1 MTEYEVKIS
10 NLKVKTIVWS
20 SAVEALMVRK
30 NFKDLFLKNLP
41 ALLFFPFFLF
51 FVLTSNA
58 QVTSSVDT
66 TQIRIGE
73 EIKYNIQVEA
83 DTTDLVV
90 FPEGQTFLPLEVIE
104 SYKVDTTF
112 EARKMRLIKKYGLT
126 QFDSGAYTIP
136 PQRIVINQKA
146 YTLDSVKVE
155 VRDVAVDTTKQKMFE
170 IKPAVEVDRPPFDFW
185 KLLPWLLGAL
195 ILGVIVAYIFF
206 RRKKIREAK
215 EEQLPPYE
223 EALVALQTLDNSTFL
238 REQKSKEYYSQ
249 LTEIV
254 KRYLDREVD
263 DSALESTTDELI
275 ERLTLHK
282 NAGSFDFEIEDI
294 KKLDGILKRADL
306 VKFAR
311 MQQVEQQAKEDRAA
325 LEEIINHT
333 HDAVPEPTEEELL
346 RNELYLEQQ
355 RKKKQRRKY
364 ILAGVGVIAALILA
378 GAIYGSI
385 KGFDTLKDDV
395 LGNEYRDLAEGRWYK
410 SEYGSPEIILET
422 PEILVRT
429 DIEIPD
435 SENIRAQSAN
445 VFSAGS
451 LTDPLYVL
459 ISTTQT
465 KSSQEEVN
473 LDPLMDAALSELER
487 RGALN
492 MIVKREEFSTEKGI
506 KGLKAYGQFNVSV
519 GNNKVLK
526 DQSYYELLLFAQQ
539 NGVQTVLVVY
549 QNDGRFSVGIKD
561 RIINS
566 VELEL
571 QETKNN

>member
-1 MTEYEVKIS
+1 MTKYELKIS
-10 NLKVKTIVWS
+10 NVKGRTNVWLSTVETLLEGTKVKY
-20 SAVEALMVRK
+20 
-30 NFKDLFLKNLP
+30 FLFSFFFF
-41 ALLFFPFFLF
+41 LLFSTTTF
-51 FVLTSNA
+51 S

-73 EIKYNIQVEA
+73 EIRYNVYVEA

-112 EARKMRLIKKYGLT
+112 EAKKMRLIKKYGLT

-136 PQRIVINQKA
+136 PQKIVINQKVFN
-146 YTLDSVKVE
+146 LDSIKIE
-155 VRDVAVDTTKQKMFE
+155 VRDVPVDTTKQKMFE

-185 KLLPWLLGAL
+185 KLLPWLLGAF
-195 ILGVIVAYIFF
+195 IIGGIVAYIFF
-206 RRKKIREAK
+206 RRKKLKDAK
-215 EEQLPPYE
+215 EQQLPPYE
-223 EALVALQTLDNSTFL
+223 EALVALQTLDSSTYL
-238 REQKSKEYYSQ
+238 KENKSKEYYSH
-249 LTEIV
+249 LTEII

-263 DSALESTTDELI
+263 ETALESTSDELI
-275 ERLTLHK
+275 ARLQLLK
-282 NAGSFDFEIEDI
+282 DGGNFDFNVEDI
-294 KKLDGILKRADL
+294 KRLDGILKRADL
-306 VKFAR
+306 VKFAK
-311 MQQVEQQAKEDRAA
+311 MQQAEAQAKEDRAA
-325 LEEIINHT
+325 VEEIINHT
-333 HDAVPEPTEEELL
+333 HEAIPEPTEEELL
-346 RNELYLEQQ
+346 ENELYLEQQ
-355 RKKKQRRKY
+355 RKKRQRRKY
-364 ILAGVGVIAALILA
+364 IYAGVGVLAALILA

-429 DIEIPD
+429 EIDIPEG
-435 SENIRAQSAN
+435 ENIAVSSAN

-459 ISTTQT
+459 VSTTQT
-465 KSSQEEVN
+465 KNAQEDVN

-506 KGLKAYGQFNVSV
+506 SGLKAYGQFNVSV

-526 DQSYYELLLFAQQ
+526 EQSYYELLLFAQQ

-566 VELEL
+566 VELEI
-571 QETKNN
+571 QETKDN

>member
-1 MTEYEVKIS
+1 MTKYEFHKIK
-10 NLKVKTIVWS
+10 LKKQGVSPRVFFDS
-20 SAVEALMVRK
+20 MPRK
-30 NFKDLFLKNLP
+30 VSRGFF
-41 ALLFFPFFLF
+41 LLFFFFLA
-51 FVLTSNA
+51 LTSTA
-58 QVTSSVDT
+58 QVTSSIDT
-66 TQIRIGE
+66 AQIRIGE
-73 EIKYNIQVEA
+73 EIKYNVYVEA

-112 EARKMRLIKKYGLT
+112 EERKMRLLKKYGLT
-126 QFDSGAYTIP
+126 QFDSGSYTIP
-136 PQRIVINQKA
+136 PQKIVVNERVFN
-146 YTLDSVKVE
+146 LDSMRVE

-170 IKPAVEVDRPPFDFW
+170 IKPAIEVEKPPFDFW
-185 KLLPWLLGAL
+185 KLLPWLVGLLLVAGIIGF
-195 ILGVIVAYIFF
+195 ILF
-206 RRKKIREAK
+206 RRKKIRDAK

-223 EALVALQTLDNSTFL
+223 EALVALQSLDNSTFL
-238 REQKSKEYYSQ
+238 KENKSKEYYSQ

-263 DSALESTTDELI
+263 ETALESTTDELI
-275 ERLTLHK
+275 ARMRLLK
-282 NAGSFDFEIEDI
+282 DGGNFDFEAEDI
-294 KKLDGILKRADL
+294 QRLDAILKRADL

-311 MQQVEQQAKEDRAA
+311 MQQVEHQAKEDRVVV
-325 LEEIINHT
+325 EEIINHT
-333 HDAVPEPTEEELL
+333 HEAVPEPTEEELL
-346 RNELYLEQQ
+346 ENERYLEAQ
-355 RKKKQRRKY
+355 RKKKQRKKFIY
-364 ILAGVGVIAALILA
+364 AGVGILA
-378 GAIYGSI
+378 ASIITGAIYGSI
-385 KGFDTLKDDV
+385 NGFDTLKDDV

-410 SEYGSPEIILET
+410 SEYGSPEVILET

-429 DIEIPD
+429 EIEIPEG
-435 SENIRAQSAN
+435 ENIAAQTAN

-451 LTDPLYVL
+451 LTDPLYVMVT
-459 ISTTQT
+459 STQT
-465 KSSQEEVN
+465 KNAQEEVN
-473 LDPLMDAALSELER
+473 LEPLMDAKLSELER

-492 MIVKREEFSTEKGI
+492 MIVKREEFNTEKGI

-519 GNNKVLK
+519 GNNKVQK

-571 QETKNN
+571 QETKDN

>member
-1 MTEYEVKIS
+1 MTKYQVKI
-10 NLKVKTIVWS
+10 LKLKRTANVCLSTVKTSIKPTKVLFFIVFS
-20 SAVEALMVRK
+20 
-30 NFKDLFLKNLP
+30 
-41 ALLFFPFFLF
+41 LLFSLRI
-51 FVLTSNA
+51 SA

-66 TQIRIGE
+66 TKIRIGE
-73 EIKYNIQVEA
+73 EIQYAVYVEA

-112 EARKMRLIKKYGLT
+112 EAKKMRLIKKYGLT

-136 PQRIVINQKA
+136 QQRIVINQKIFK
-146 YTLDSVKVE
+146 LDSVPVE
-155 VRDVAVDTTKQKMFE
+155 VRDVPVDTTKQKMFE
-170 IKPAVEVDRPPFDFW
+170 IKPAVPVDRPPFDIW
-185 KLLPWLLGAL
+185 KWLPW
-195 ILGVIVAYIFF
+195 ILGVLLLGGCIAYIFF
-206 RRKKIREAK
+206 KRKKIKDAK
-215 EEQLPPYE
+215 EQQLPPYE
-223 EALVALQTLDNSTFL
+223 EALVALQTLDNSALL
-238 REQKSKEYYSQ
+238 RENKSKEYYSL

-263 DSALESTTDELI
+263 DTALESTSDELI
-275 ERLTLHK
+275 ARLHLLK
-282 NAGSFDFEIEDI
+282 DAGNFDFEVEDI
-294 KKLDGILKRADL
+294 KQLDGILKRADL
-306 VKFAR
+306 VKFAK
-311 MQQVEQQAKEDRAA
+311 MQQAEEQAKADRAA
-325 LEEIINHT
+325 VEEIINHT
-333 HDAVPEPTEEELL
+333 HEAIPEPTEEELL
-346 RNELYLEQQ
+346 ENEIYLEKQ
-355 RKKKQRRKY
+355 RKKKKHRKY
-364 ILAGVGVIAALILA
+364 IYAGVGVFTAIVVA

-385 KGFDTLKDDV
+385 KGFDTLRDDI
-395 LGNEYRDLAEGRWYK
+395 LGNEYRDLSEGRWYK
-410 SEYGSPEIILET
+410 SEYGNPEIILET

-429 DIEIPD
+429 DIEIPEG
-435 SENIRAQSAN
+435 ENIRATSAN

-459 ISTTQT
+459 VSTTQT
-465 KSSQEEVN
+465 KNAQEEVN
-473 LDPLMDAALSELER
+473 LDPLMDAALTELER

-506 KGLKAYGQFNVSV
+506 KGIKAYGQFNVSV

-566 VELEL
+566 VELEI
-571 QETKNN
+571 QETKDN

>member
-1 MTEYEVKIS
+1 MMKYESNIS
-10 NLKVKTIVWS
+10 NKKKLAPLARVFFGNTP
-20 SAVEALMVRK
+20 K
-30 NFKDLFLKNLP
+30 NVSRSL
-41 ALLFFPFFLF
+41 FFLF
-51 FVLTSNA
+51 SFLSTLVSSTTFA

-112 EARKMRLIKKYGLT
+112 EAAKMRLIKKYGLT
-126 QFDSGAYTIP
+126 QFDSGGYTIP
-136 PQRIVINQKA
+136 AQKIVVNQKVFS
-146 YTLDSVKVE
+146 TDSVKID
-155 VRDVAVDTTKQKMFE
+155 VRDVAVDTTQQKMFE
-170 IKPAVEVDRPPFDFW
+170 IKPAVEVDRPSFDFL
-185 KLLPWLLGAL
+185 KLVPWLLGAF
-195 ILGVIVAYIFF
+195 IVGGIIAYVFF
-206 RRKKIREAK
+206 RRKKIKEAK
-215 EEQLPPYE
+215 EQQLPPYE
-223 EALVALQTLDNSTFL
+223 EALVALQTLDGSTFL
-238 REQKSKEYYSQ
+238 KEQKSKEYYSQ

-263 DSALESTTDELI
+263 ETALESTSDELI
-275 ERLTLHK
+275 ARLQLLK
-282 NAGSFDFEIEDI
+282 DGGNFDFEIEDI
-294 KKLDGILKRADL
+294 KRLDGILKRADL
-306 VKFAR
+306 VKFAK
-311 MQQVEQQAKEDRAA
+311 MQQAEAQAKEDRAA
-325 LEEIINHT
+325 VEEIINHT
-333 HDAVPEPTEEELL
+333 HEAVPEPTEEELL
-346 RNELYLEQQ
+346 ENELYLEQQ

-364 ILAGVGVIAALILA
+364 LYAGVGVLAAIILA
-378 GAIYGSI
+378 GFIYGSI

-395 LGNEYRDLAEGRWYK
+395 LGNKYRDLAEGRWYK
-410 SEYGSPEIILET
+410 SEYGSPQIILET
-422 PEILVRT
+422 PQILRRTEIEL
-429 DIEIPD
+429 PD
-435 SENIRAQSAN
+435 SENIAVQSAN

-459 ISTTQT
+459 VSTTQT
-465 KSSQEEVN
+465 KNAQEEVN
-473 LDPLMDAALSELER
+473 LDPLMDASLSELER

-526 DQSYYELLLFAQQ
+526 EQSYYELLVFAQQ
-539 NGVQTVLVVY
+539 NGVQQVLVVY
-549 QNDGRFSVGIKD
+549 QNDGRFSVSIKD

-571 QETKNN
+571 QETKDN

>member
-1 MTEYEVKIS
+1 MTKYKLEVYKSKITLS
-10 NLKVKTIVWS
+10 NLLQAKRPTRYLLPSI
-20 SAVEALMVRK
+20 
-30 NFKDLFLKNLP
+30 FLFL
-41 ALLFFPFFLF
+41 FLSATTF
-51 FVLTSNA
+51 A
-58 QVTSSVDT
+58 QVTSSIDT

-73 EIKYNIQVEA
+73 EIRYNVFVEA

-112 EARKMRLIKKYGLT
+112 EAKKMRLIKKYGLT

-136 PQRIVINQKA
+136 PQRIVINQKVFN
-146 YTLDSVKVE
+146 LDSIKVE

-185 KLLPWLLGAL
+185 KWLPWIIGLLVVG
-195 ILGVIVAYIFF
+195 GIVAYILF
-206 RRKKIREAK
+206 RRKKIKDAK
-215 EEQLPPYE
+215 EQQLPPYE
-223 EALVALQTLDNSTFL
+223 EALVALQTLDSSTFL
-238 REQKSKEYYSQ
+238 KEQKSKEYYSY

-263 DSALESTTDELI
+263 ETALESTSDELI
-275 ERLTLHK
+275 ARLQLLK
-282 NAGSFDFEIEDI
+282 DGGNFDFDLEDI
-294 KKLDGILKRADL
+294 KQLDGILKRADL
-306 VKFAR
+306 VKFAK
-311 MQQVEQQAKEDRAA
+311 MQQAEEQAKADRAA
-325 LEEIINHT
+325 VEDIINHT
-333 HDAVPEPTEEELL
+333 HEAVPEPTEEELL
-346 RNELYLEQQ
+346 ENELYLEQQ

-364 ILAGVGVIAALILA
+364 IYAGVGVLAAIILA
-378 GAIYGSI
+378 GFIYGSI

-410 SEYGSPEIILET
+410 SEYGNPEVILET
-422 PEILVRT
+422 PEILIRT

-435 SENIRAQSAN
+435 GENIVVSSAN

-459 ISTTQT
+459 VSTTQT
-465 KSSQEEVN
+465 KNAQEDVN
-473 LDPLMDAALSELER
+473 LDPLMDAALTELER

-506 KGLKAYGQFNVSV
+506 KGIKAYGQFNVSV

-566 VELEL
+566 VELEI
-571 QETKNN
+571 QETKEN

>member
-1 MTEYEVKIS
+1 MTKYQGQKINKNKLSQVAACFS
-10 NLKVKTIVWS
+10 NYLYLQINIKMPQSILV
-20 SAVEALMVRK
+20 LC
-30 NFKDLFLKNLP
+30 
-41 ALLFFPFFLF
+41 ALLFVFTL
-51 FVLTSNA
+51 NA

-66 TQIRIGE
+66 TKIRIGE

-104 SYKVDTTF
+104 SYKVDTTY
-112 EARKMRLIKKYGLT
+112 EAAKMRLIKKYGLT
-126 QFDSGAYTIP
+126 QFDSGGYTIP
-136 PQRIVINQKA
+136 QQKIVINQKLF
-146 YTLDSVKVE
+146 TTDSVPIE
-155 VRDVAVDTTKQKMFE
+155 VRNVAVDTTKQKMFE

-185 KLLPWLLGAL
+185 KLLPWLVGAL
-195 ILGVIVAYIFF
+195 SIGAIVGYILF
-206 RRKKIREAK
+206 RRKQIREAK
-215 EEQLPPYE
+215 KEQLPPYE
-223 EALVALQTLDNSTFL
+223 EALVALQTLDNSTYL
-238 REQKSKEYYSQ
+238 RDQKSKEYYSQ

-263 DSALESTTDELI
+263 QTALESTTDELI
-275 ERLTLHK
+275 ARMKLLK
-282 NAGSFDFEIEDI
+282 DGGNFDFEVEDI
-294 KKLDGILKRADL
+294 KRLDAILKRADL

-311 MQQVEQQAKEDRAA
+311 MQQVAQQAKEDRAA
-325 LEEIINHT
+325 VEEIINHT
-333 HDAVPEPTEEELL
+333 HEAVPEPTEEELL
-346 RNELYLEQQ
+346 ENEIYLEQQ
-355 RKKKQRRKY
+355 QKKKQRRKY
-364 ILAGVGVIAALILA
+364 VFAGVGVIAAIILT
-378 GAIYGSI
+378 GVIYGSI

-395 LGNEYRDLAEGRWYK
+395 LGNKYRDLAEGRWYK
-410 SEYGSPEIILET
+410 SEYGSPQVILET

-435 SENIRAQSAN
+435 AENIKVQSTN

-451 LTDPLYVL
+451 LTEPLYVL
-459 ISTTQT
+459 VSTTQT
-465 KSSQEEVN
+465 KNSQEDVN

-571 QETKNN
+571 QETKDN

>member
-1 MTEYEVKIS
+1 MKKLIHKYKIEE
-10 NLKVKTIVWS
+10 TFDS
-20 SAVEALMVRK
+20 SW
-30 NFKDLFLKNLP
+30 LP
-41 ALLFFPFFLF
+41 AKHPISEASYLLPAFLVILFSFFFSF
-51 FVLTSNA
+51 TSSA

-73 EIKYNIQVEA
+73 EIRYNVYVEA

-112 EARKMRLIKKYGLT
+112 EAKKMRLIKKYGLT

-136 PQRIVINQKA
+136 SQRIVINQKA
-146 YTLDSVKVE
+146 YNLDSIQVE
-155 VRDVAVDTTKQKMFE
+155 VRDVPVDTTKQKMFE

-185 KLLPWLLGAL
+185 KLLPWIVGIL
-195 ILGVIVAYIFF
+195 ILCGIIAYIFF
-206 RRKKIREAK
+206 RRKKIRDAR

-263 DSALESTTDELI
+263 ETALESTTDELI
-275 ERLTLHK
+275 ARMNLLK
-282 NAGSFDFEIEDI
+282 DGGNFDFDVEDI
-294 KKLDGILKRADL
+294 TRLDAILKRADL

-311 MQQVEQQAKEDRAA
+311 MQQVEHQAKEDRAVV
-325 LEEIINHT
+325 EEIINHT

-346 RNELYLEQQ
+346 ENELYLAQQ
-355 RKKKQRRKY
+355 RKKKQRKKFIY
-364 ILAGVGVIAALILA
+364 AGVGVIAALILT

-395 LGNEYRDLAEGRWYK
+395 LGNKYRDLSEGRWYK
-410 SEYGSPEIILET
+410 SEYGSPEVILET

-435 SENIRAQSAN
+435 GENIAVNSAN
-445 VFSAGS
+445 VFSSGS

-459 ISTTQT
+459 VSTTQT
-465 KSSQEEVN
+465 KNSQEEVD
-473 LDPLMDAALSELER
+473 LDPLMDAALNELER

-526 DQSYYELLLFAQQ
+526 EQSYYELLLFAQQ

-571 QETKNN
+571 QETKDN